1 MSRATIDEARAAKAG
16 AAAVFSK
23 LARVVGV
30 GIVRR
35 GGGYGVKINLASPPP
50 PNAVP
55 PATIDGVPVQFEIVG
70 AIRRR

>member
-30 GIVRR
+30 GIVRCD
-35 GGGYGVKINLASPPP
+35 GGYGVKINLESPPP
-50 PNAVP
+50 SNAAP
-55 PATIDGVPVQFEIVG
+55 PATIDGVPVRFEIVG
-70 AIRRR
+70 AVRKQ